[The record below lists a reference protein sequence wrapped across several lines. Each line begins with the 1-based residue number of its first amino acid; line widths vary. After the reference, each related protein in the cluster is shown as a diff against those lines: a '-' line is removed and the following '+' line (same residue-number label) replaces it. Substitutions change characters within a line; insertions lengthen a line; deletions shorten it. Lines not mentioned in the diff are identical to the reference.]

1 MTVDFDDEPDGDFL
15 NSLSSLRPCDVS
27 RSHASQLRRRC
38 HAILQTEPAA
48 KESARMMDRA
58 SFRRVAVPALGA
70 AWCLAYL
77 AEIIR
82 CTVAIYAYFGTQ

>member
-1 MTVDFDDEPDGDFL
+1 MTVDFDDEQDDNFRT
-15 NSLSSLRPCDVS
+15 SLGSLRRYDVS
-27 RSHASQLRRRC
+27 PSRARRLRRRC
-38 HAILQTEPAA
+38 HAMLRMEPPAMRF
-48 KESARMMDRA
+48 EWRVDGA

-82 CTVAIYAYFGTQ
+82 CTAAIYTYFGTQ

>member
-1 MTVDFDDEPDGDFL
+1 MTTDLDDNHADDL
-15 NSLSSLRPCDVS
+15 LTSLASLPRCDVS
-27 RSHASQLRRRC
+27 HSRARQLRRRC
-38 HAILQTEPAA
+38 HAVLQTEPSA
-48 KESARMMDRA
+48 KRSAWAMDWA

-82 CTVAIYAYFGTQ
+82 FTGKIYTYFGTQ

>member
-1 MTVDFDDEPDGDFL
+1 MTVDLDDERDNDFRTNL
-15 NSLSSLRPCDVS
+15 ASLRRCDVS
-27 RSHASQLRRRC
+27 HSRARELRRRC
-38 HAILQTEPAA
+38 HAILQREPPA
-48 KESARMMDRA
+48 KRSAWMVDAA

-82 CTVAIYAYFGTQ
+82 CTAAIYTYFGTQ